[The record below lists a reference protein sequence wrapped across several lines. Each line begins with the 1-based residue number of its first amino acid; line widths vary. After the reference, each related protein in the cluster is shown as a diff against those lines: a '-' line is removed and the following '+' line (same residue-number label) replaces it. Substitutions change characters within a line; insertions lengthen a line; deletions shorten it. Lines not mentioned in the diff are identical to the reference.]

1 MRSAILLGLGGWM
14 IPIPGVVWRRV
25 MRANAGKTRGALQFM
40 TPDHHRVRDV
50 AVDRL
55 FRAGAALGPEDI
67 ARSLNLSL
75 PRVGEIVDDLERHLT
90 FLYRSAGPDV
100 TWAYPVTVDRTPH
113 RAAAAAESRPT
124 RPERSTPLRCPS
136 CKGT

>member
-1 MRSAILLGLGGWM
+1 MRSAILLGLGRWM
-14 IPIPGVVWRRV
+14 IPVPGVVWRRV
-25 MRANAGKTRGALQFM
+25 MRANAGKSQSALRFM
-40 TPDHHRVRDV
+40 TPDHHRVRDL

-55 FRAGAALGPEDI
+55 FRTGVALSPEDI

-113 RAAAAAESRPT
+113 RAAAASGEQAYSP
-124 RPERSTPLRCPS
+124 
-136 CKGT
+136 

>member
-1 MRSAILLGLGGWM
+1 MRSAILLGLGRWM
-14 IPIPGVVWRRV
+14 IPIPHMVWQRAV
-25 MRANAGKTRGALQFM
+25 RANAGKSRSALQFM
-40 TPDHHRVRDV
+40 TPDHHRVRDL

-55 FRAGAALGPEDI
+55 FRTGEALSPEDI
-67 ARSLNLSL
+67 SGSLNLPL

-113 RAAAAAESRPT
+113 RATAASGEQAYSP
-124 RPERSTPLRCPS
+124 
-136 CKGT
+136 

>member
-1 MRSAILLGLGGWM
+1 MKSAILLGLGRWM

-25 MRANAGKTRGALQFM
+25 VRANAGKIRRSLQFM
-40 TPDHHRVRDV
+40 TADHHRVRDY

-55 FRAGAALGPEDI
+55 FRTGAPLAPAEI
-67 ARSLNLSL
+67 TRSLNLPL
-75 PRVGEIVDDLERHLT
+75 PRVGEILDDLERHLT

-113 RAAAAAESRPT
+113 RATGASGEQAYSP
-124 RPERSTPLRCPS
+124 
-136 CKGT
+136 